1 MDSSIEKETRSDS
14 SRNEGGLVGEETHR
28 TGSRVGRVLS
38 RIASAPTADPGP
50 PPDGGYN
57 AWMAVLSAH
66 FIFMDTWGFV
76 NSFGVF
82 QTYYVQQLKRPP
94 SDISWIGSFQVFLL
108 FFIGA
113 FSGRFTDAGY
123 FRHLYFSG
131 CFLILLGIFAT
142 SWCTQYWQIFLSHG
156 VCVGLGFGLVFC
168 PSLATLSTYFD
179 KRRAIAIGMAAVGSA
194 SGGLVFPSTVRQLLP
209 QVGFPWAMRTLGF
222 IQLATLTVGFIF
234 LKPRIPPRKAS
245 KMVDLASFKELE
257 YTFYTAGG
265 FFSFMGVYFAFYY
278 LASFSRDEL
287 DFSYTD
293 SLNLLLVLNGIG
305 FIGRLGPNFLADK
318 IGTITVFTPMALI
331 SGLLTYCWIAVKSPS
346 GLYVW
351 TIFFGIAGNAI
362 QALFP
367 AGVSALTTDPSKQ
380 GTRIG
385 MVFTI
390 VAFAVLTG
398 NPIAGAIISATGGR
412 YLGAQAFAGSCL
424 MLGTFFLTLA
434 RIVKTKKIGKGWF
447 VKV

>member
-1 MDSSIEKETRSDS
+1 MDGTDKETRSDS
-14 SRNEGGLVGEETHR
+14 SRADGIGADEPPVGA
-28 TGSRVGRVLS
+28 GSRVGRVLS

-50 PPDGGYN
+50 PPDGGYD
-57 AWMAVLSAH
+57 AWMA
-66 FIFMDTWGFV
+66 DTCPRHLPQKLAQTLTYTRRGFV

-82 QTYYVQQLKRPP
+82 QTYYVQQLGRPP
-94 SDISWIGSFQVFLL
+94 SDVSWIGSFQVFLL
-108 FFIGA
+108 FFVGA

-123 FRHLYFSG
+123 FRPLFLAGSS
-131 CFLILLGIFAT
+131 LILLGIFAT
-142 SWCTQYWQIFLSHG
+142 SWCTLYWHIFLAHG

-179 KRRAIAIGMAAVGSA
+179 KRRALAIGIAAVGSA

-209 QVGFPWAMRTLGF
+209 RVGFPWAMRTLGF
-222 IQLATLTVGFIF
+222 IQLATLAVGLVF

-245 KMVDLASFKELE
+245 KMVDLSAFKELE

-265 FFSFMGVYFAFYY
+265 SF
-278 LASFSRDEL
+278 RDEL
-287 DFSYTD
+287 GFSYTD

-305 FIGRLGPNFLADK
+305 FVGRLGPNFLADK
-318 IGTITVFTPMALI
+318 IGTITVFTPMAFL
-331 SGLLTYCWIAVKSPS
+331 SGLLTYCWIAVGTST

-351 TIFFGIAGNAI
+351 TVFFGVAGNAI

-390 VAFAVLTG
+390 VGFAVLTG

-424 MLGTFFLTLA
+424 MLGTFFLALA
-434 RIVKTKKIGKGWF
+434 RVVKTRKIGKGWF